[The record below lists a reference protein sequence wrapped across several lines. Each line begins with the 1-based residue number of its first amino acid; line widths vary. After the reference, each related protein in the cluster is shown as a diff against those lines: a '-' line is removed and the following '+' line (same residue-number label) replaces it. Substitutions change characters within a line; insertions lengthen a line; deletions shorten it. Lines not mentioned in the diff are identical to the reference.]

1 MQLASDVDNGDIRY
15 DISDHLQRLEN
26 ARKQLSIADSPLTN
40 PQQERKMG

>member
-15 DISDHLQRLEN
+15 DISDHLLEN